1 MPTFDT
7 PAPIRATLELLVAD
21 VRITATD
28 RADTVVEVRPSDPS
42 AAADLR
48 AAEQTQVQFADGQLL
63 VKTPK
68 TLKTLGILRRSGSID
83 IEIALPTGSQLRA
96 DAALG
101 SFHCTGTLGET
112 AVRTAAGD
120 VELQHTGPLEVNTS
134 AGSVVARSVNGAAR
148 ATTGSGTIRLGAVT
162 GTAVLKNSNGDTQVD
177 SVGGDLTA
185 KMANGG
191 VVAGQVGGSVDAAT
205 ANGSIR
211 IGAVRRGTVAVRSSM
226 GELEVGIATGTA
238 AYLDLHT
245 QFGKVLNHLDG
256 AGAPE
261 PGEDNVQVRARTSF
275 GDIIVRRGDTEELR

>member
-28 RADTVVEVRPSDPS
+28 RVDTVVEVRPSDPS

-68 TLKTLGILRRSGSID
+68 TLKTLGILRRSGSVEV
-83 IEIALPTGSQLRA
+83 EIALPTGSQVRA
-96 DAALG
+96 DAALAA
-101 SFHCTGTLGET
+101 FHCTGTLGDT
-112 AVRTAAGD
+112 ALRTATGD
-120 VELQHTGPLEVNTS
+120 IELQHTGPLEATTS
-134 AGSVVARSVNGAAR
+134 AGSVVARSVSGAAR
-148 ATTGSGTIRLGAVT
+148 ATTGSGTIRLGTVTGAVT
-162 GTAVLKNSNGDTQVD
+162 LKNSNGDSRVD
-177 SVGGDLTA
+177 SVGGDLHA
-185 KMANGG
+185 KAANGD
-191 VVAGQVGGSVDAAT
+191 VAAGHVRGSVDATT

-211 IGAVRRGTVAVRSSM
+211 IGAVHRGTVEVRTSM
-226 GELEVGIATGTA
+226 GELEVGVAAGTA

-245 QFGKVLNHLDG
+245 QFGKVLNQLDG
-256 AGAPE
+256 TAAPE